1 MRITFVNVGYGDAI
15 LMESD
20 TGYTALLDGGGNL
33 PQEFEG
39 DPYRVRC
46 AEYLRTRQIH
56 HIDALLISHIHE
68 DHVCGLLPVLKDVS
82 VGAIY
87 VPYPAEPFLKGKP
100 LEAKEGAA
108 RSVPLYTAAL
118 NSYREI
124 ISDANAKQ
132 IPVHVL
138 HPDDQLDLAE
148 DLKISVLAP
157 KAKTISDY
165 MAGL

>member
-68 DHVCGLLPVLKDVS
+68 DHVCGLLPVLKDVNPQMTQAAS
-82 VGAIY
+82 RF
-87 VPYPAEPFLKGKP
+87 AESMRL
-100 LEAKEGAA
+100 
-108 RSVPLYTAAL
+108 
-118 NSYREI
+118 
-124 ISDANAKQ
+124 Q
-132 IPVHVL
+132 IPSADSGIL
-138 HPDDQLDLAE
+138 RALP
-148 DLKISVLAP
+148 
-157 KAKTISDY
+157 
-165 MAGL
+165 

>member
-68 DHVCGLLPVLKDVS
+68 VSAGIDCGRDKKPPRSLCNKLRSGWKQTRLLN
-82 VGAIY
+82 GI
-87 VPYPAEPFLKGKP
+87 P
-100 LEAKEGAA
+100 LCNRVRHLARSLTPMLTIPHISAAVNEISHRKEGA
-108 RSVPLYTAAL
+108 
-118 NSYREI
+118 
-124 ISDANAKQ
+124 
-132 IPVHVL
+132 
-138 HPDDQLDLAE
+138 
-148 DLKISVLAP
+148 
-157 KAKTISDY
+157 
-165 MAGL
+165 

>member
-87 VPYPAEPFLKGKP
+87 VGQAL
-100 LEAKEGAA
+100 
-108 RSVPLYTAAL
+108 RSKRRGGQKCSLVYGGF
-118 NSYREI
+118 E
-124 ISDANAKQ
+124 
-132 IPVHVL
+132 
-138 HPDDQLDLAE
+138 QL
-148 DLKISVLAP
+148 P
-157 KAKTISDY
+157 
-165 MAGL
+165 